1 MTKEELHKTIQES
14 QAGIAENPMD
24 PALMLP
30 LIGAQYRDVLGVR
43 ELNTPEY
50 AKYLG
55 YLDARELYPDL
66 VFIPFEEYVKDAF
79 YGRTKAGYSR
89 S

>member
-14 QAGIAENPMD
+14 QAALAKNPKD
-24 PALMLP
+24 LAFMLP
-30 LIGAQYRDVLGVR
+30 LIAAQYRTILGVQGF
-43 ELNTPEY
+43 NTPEY

-66 VFIPFEEYVKDAF
+66 TLTPFEEYVKDAF